1 MIKKGRKRKSNVLHK
16 TKLTPVTLFSIL
28 NFESE
33 HINVVKITK
42 NYHSIINFLCQYLEK
57 KIATSCPELL
67 PILKILPHQPSWCLR
82 FTFDLA

>member
-16 TKLTPVTLFSIL
+16 RKLTSVTLFSKL

-57 KIATSCPELL
+57 KNSNKL
-67 PILKILPHQPSWCLR
+67 P
-82 FTFDLA
+82 